1 MLPALDPSCTAP
13 VPYVSGLWA
22 LRIETSVQAG
32 FPSPAED
39 FYAER
44 IDVLQHIILHPQ
56 ATYAL
61 GVKGDSLSGVGIFH
75 GDVIL
80 VDRAI
85 RPRHGLIV
93 VAVVDGSFTCK
104 RLWQQGGQIKLQAA
118 NPAYADIVPR
128 EGQTIEVWGVV
139 LACIKRFTT

>member
-1 MLPALDPSCTAP
+1 MLSALDLPCTAP
-13 VPYVSGLWA
+13 VPYVSGLSA
-22 LRIETSVQAG
+22 LRIDTSVQAG

-44 IDVLQHIILHPQ
+44 IDVLQHLILHPQ

-61 GVKGDSLSGVGIFH
+61 GVGGDSLSGIGIFH

-93 VAVVDGSFTCK
+93 VAIVDGSFTCK
-104 RLWQQGGQIKLQAA
+104 KLWQQGNQIKLQAA
-118 NPAYADIVPR
+118 NPAYSDIIPR
-128 EGQTIEVWGVV
+128 EGQTVEIWGVV
-139 LACIKRFTT
+139 LISIKRFMT